1 MPAGPLDLTVIVRTC
16 GRPLVFL
23 RRALDSIAAQTRLPA
38 MVVISND
45 GDDVTSVE
53 QELGR
58 IDLRGLQHRHL
69 PRDARARPK
78 PNRSAALN
86 RAIDEVATQWVAF
99 LDDDD
104 TWAPTLLERVESLLT
119 ENMARRDFGGV
130 VTRTEAVYERVLA
143 SGIREVRRE
152 PFNPALDVIDLAA
165 LAVENRFT
173 INALILKR
181 EVFARV
187 GNFREDLPLLE
198 DWEFNVRAASHFQF
212 EVVPEMLA
220 RYHQRLSGGSAENSH
235 PEEMLRAVTRIR
247 NEWLRADIAAG
258 RLGLG
263 QLALAG
269 ELRGLGSELSRWK
282 RWRERVC
289 GWLGRRTR

>member
-23 RRALDSIAAQTRLPA
+23 RRALGSIAAQTRLPA
-38 MVVISND
+38 MVIISND
-45 GDDVTSVE
+45 GGDGAGVE
-53 QELGR
+53 RELVG
-58 IDLRGLQHRHL
+58 IELRGLQCRHVR
-69 PRDARARPK
+69 RDAGAHPK

-86 RAIDEVATQWVAF
+86 RAIDEVATQWIAF

-104 TWAPTLLERVESLLT
+104 TWAPVLLERVEPLLRQGS
-119 ENMARRDFGGV
+119 ERPDFGGV

-143 SGIREVRRE
+143 SEIREVRRE
-152 PFNPALDVIDLAA
+152 PFNPALEVVDLAM

-173 INALILKR
+173 INALVVKR
-181 EVFARV
+181 EVFAHV
-187 GNFREDLPLLE
+187 GGFREDLSLLE
-198 DWEFNVRAASHFQF
+198 DWEFNVRAASRFQF
-212 EVVPEMLA
+212 EVLPEMLA
-220 RYHQRLSGGSAENSH
+220 RYHQRLEGGPAENSR
-235 PEEMLRAVTRIR
+235 PDEMIHAMTRIR

-269 ELRGLGSELSRWK
+269 ELRGLGAELSRWR
-282 RWRERVC
+282 RWRQRLF
-289 GWLGRRTR
+289 GWLNRRPR